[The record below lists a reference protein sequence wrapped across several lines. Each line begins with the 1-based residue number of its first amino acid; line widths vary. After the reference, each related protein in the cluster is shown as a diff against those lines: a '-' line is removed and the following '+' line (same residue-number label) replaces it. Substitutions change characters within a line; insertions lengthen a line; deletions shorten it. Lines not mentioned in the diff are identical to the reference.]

1 MYTLWRKKKSQRLV
15 SYKVKKK
22 TCLATCATGKYAI
35 VVVLLSALS
44 WLVMLVLLVWRS
56 SSSRRRGGGVYKD
69 FDAILIIDCTVCISV
84 AIDDRVVMWGIDA
97 GVVCFIRARFAVIGD
112 DHAAIRK

>member
-1 MYTLWRKKKSQRLV
+1 M
-15 SYKVKKK
+15 
-22 TCLATCATGKYAI
+22 ATCATGKYAI

-44 WLVMLVLLVWRS
+44 SLVMLGLLVWRS
-56 SSSRRRGGGVYKD
+56 SISSSRGGGGGVYKD

-97 GVVCFIRARFAVIGD
+97 GIVRFIRARFAVIGD